1 VADRLRTP
9 VAFSFTPVASALKSA
24 RKVWITTHVKSDGD
38 GIGCELALL
47 RALESLGVEARAINA
62 TLVPRC
68 LGFLQRHPD
77 EIHLYDP
84 VRDDAFLRGADVV
97 VVLDVG
103 LAYRLGRLEKAFL
116 ESRAVKICVDHHLE
130 ADPLFDHVLADPEL
144 NATGELLYP
153 LVRALGV
160 PVTAE
165 IATPLFASISVDSGN
180 FSYERC
186 TPETFRAAAEL
197 VAAGARPYPLHV
209 NLRWRRRLEEI
220 KMEGEIIARM
230 ALDESGLVAWSSAP
244 SEALRQHGVDPM
256 EMPEWVNLPLSL
268 DGVEVALL
276 FVELEPGLVKV
287 SVRGKG
293 QVKVSE
299 LARAFGGGGHPL
311 AAGFSVKGTVEEA
324 RDAVVPAA
332 RIMLGLPGGGGA
344 AAGRTGGSRR

>member
-1 VADRLRTP
+1 VADHPHSALP
-9 VAFSFTPVASALKSA
+9 CPFGSVAAALKSA
-24 RKVWITTHVKSDGD
+24 RKVWLTTHVKSDGD

-47 RALESLGVEARAINA
+47 RALASLGVEARAINA
-62 TLVPRC
+62 TVVPRC
-68 LGFLQRHPD
+68 LSFLQRHPG
-77 EIHLYDP
+77 EISLYDP
-84 VRDDAFLRGADVV
+84 DRDDAFLRGADAV

-103 LAYRLGRLEKAFL
+103 LAYRLGGLERIFR
-116 ESRAVKICVDHHLE
+116 ESRATKICIDHHLE
-130 ADPLFDHVLADPEL
+130 VDPLFDHVLSDPDL

-160 PVTAE
+160 PVTEE

-186 TPETFRAAAEL
+186 TPETFRAASEL

-220 KMEGEIIARM
+220 KMEGEIIARL

-244 SEALRQHGVDPM
+244 AEALARHGVDPM

-276 FVELEPGLVKV
+276 FVEQAPGLVKV

-311 AAGFSVKGTVEEA
+311 AAGFSVMGTVQEA